1 MRSQA
6 ITTYSPEAEIRRP
19 GVLLRNML
27 RDVRNSFHLA
37 WRLARRDIA
46 AQYRQSY
53 LGYLWAFIM
62 PLANTVVW
70 IMLNGSGVV
79 RVADTGIPY
88 PVFVFTGTMIWQ
100 VLVESVQSPLQQ
112 VAAARSF
119 LTKLKFPREAL
130 IVSGMIKQVLGVGIK
145 LVILVPVVLLLGV
158 TPDWHVLLVPLAL
171 LATMVTGMALGLVIS
186 PIGMLYSDVGRVV
199 PLFAQFLMYVTPV
212 VFSMPASG
220 RVAELIALNPATP
233 LVLTGRAWLTGAETP
248 VLVPFLLVTAAA
260 LVLLC
265 IGAVLFRV
273 ALPILI
279 ERLST

>member
-1 MRSQA
+1 
-6 ITTYSPEAEIRRP
+6 
-19 GVLLRNML
+19 
-27 RDVRNSFHLA
+27 
-37 WRLARRDIA
+37 
-46 AQYRQSY
+46 
-53 LGYLWAFIM
+53 M

-88 PVFVFTGTMIWQ
+88 PAFVFTGTMIWQ

-145 LVILVPVVLLLGV
+145 LAILVPVVLLLGV
-158 TPDWHVLLVPLAL
+158 KPDWHVLLVPLAL
-171 LATMVTGMALGLVIS
+171 LATMVTGMAMGLVIS

-212 VFSMPASG
+212 VFAMPASG
-220 RVAELIALNPATP
+220 RVAELIAINPATP

-248 VLVPFLLVTAAA
+248 VLVPFIVVASLS
-260 LVLLC
+260 LVLLLL
-265 IGAVLFRV
+265 GALLFRV

>member
-1 MRSQA
+1 
-6 ITTYSPEAEIRRP
+6 
-19 GVLLRNML
+19 
-27 RDVRNSFHLA
+27 
-37 WRLARRDIA
+37 
-46 AQYRQSY
+46 
-53 LGYLWAFIM
+53 
-62 PLANTVVW
+62 
-70 IMLNGSGVV
+70 
-79 RVADTGIPY
+79 
-88 PVFVFTGTMIWQ
+88 MIWQ

-145 LVILVPVVLLLGV
+145 LAILVPVVLLLGV
-158 TPDWHVLLVPLAL
+158 KPDWHVLLVPLAL

-212 VFSMPASG
+212 VFAMPASG
-220 RVAELIALNPATP
+220 RVAELIAINPATP

-248 VLVPFLLVTAAA
+248 VLVPFIVVASLS
-260 LVLLC
+260 LVLLLL
-265 IGAVLFRV
+265 GALLFRV